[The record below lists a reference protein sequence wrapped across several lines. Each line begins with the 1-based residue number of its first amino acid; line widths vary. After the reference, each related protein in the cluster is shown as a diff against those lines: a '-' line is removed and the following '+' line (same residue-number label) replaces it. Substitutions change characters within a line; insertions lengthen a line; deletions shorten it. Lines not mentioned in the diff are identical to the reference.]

1 MLLMALDHTRDF
13 FSSAMVDPA
22 DPLRSWPTLFATRW
36 ITHLCAPGFIALAG
50 TSAYLQRARG
60 KTPAHLTTFLATR
73 GLWLIFLDLTVIS
86 FAWSFTLRAPYLQ
99 VIWAIGGS
107 MIALAL
113 LQRFPTSVVAVTG
126 AAITLFHNL
135 LDPIRSDKLDRAA
148 PAWTLLHQPGFLRSH
163 GKPIALVAYPLLPWI
178 GVMCL
183 GYAFGAWVVA
193 SPAFRRKASTAL
205 GIAFLAA
212 FVLVRSANSY
222 GDVHRW
228 HPLPTTRQNIM
239 DFLAVEK
246 YPPSL
251 QYVLVTLG
259 LLLLLYVLLDV
270 CVSRTWAPKLRA
282 FVEIYGRV
290 PFFYYVLHI
299 YLIHGVALLR
309 THLQHGDWRLWVN
322 PRLIWY
328 EEVPPG
334 WGFSLPVVYLI
345 WLAVVLFLFYPC
357 LWFGHIK
364 TKYKLWWLSY
374 L

>member
-13 FSSAMVDPA
+13 FSSAMVDPT
-22 DPLRSWPTLFATRW
+22 DPLHSWPSLFATRW
-36 ITHLCAPGFIALAG
+36 ITHLCAPGFIAMAG
-50 TSAYLQRARG
+50 TSAYLQVARG
-60 KTPAHLTTFLATR
+60 KTPANLNTFLATR
-73 GLWLIFLDLTVIS
+73 GLWLIVLDLTVIS
-86 FAWSFTLRAPYLQ
+86 FSWSFTLRAPYLQ

-107 MIALAL
+107 MIALAF
-113 LQRFPTSVVAVTG
+113 LQWLPTSVVAVTG

-135 LDPIRSDKLDRAA
+135 LDPIRSDKLDHAA
-148 PAWTLLHQPGFLRSH
+148 AVWTLLYQPGFIQSQ

-183 GYAFGAWVVA
+183 GYAFGALVVA
-193 SPAFRRKASTAL
+193 STAFRQKLSTAL

-212 FVLVRSANSY
+212 FVLLRSANSY
-222 GDVHRW
+222 GDDHRW
-228 HPLPTTRQNIM
+228 RLLPTTRQSIM
-239 DFLAVEK
+239 DFLVVNK

-251 QYVLVTLG
+251 EYVLVTFG
-259 LLLLLYVLLDV
+259 LLLLLYALLDL
-270 CVSRTWAPKLRA
+270 CVRRTWTPKLRA
-282 FVEIYGRV
+282 FVKFYGRV

-309 THLQHGDWRLWVN
+309 TLFQHGDWRLWVN

-345 WLAVVLFLFYPC
+345 WLSVVILLFYPC
-357 LWFGHIK
+357 LWFGRIK
-364 TKYKLWWLSY
+364 AKHKLWWLSY